1 MTPLN
6 EIEALQAEI
15 NNLTSELQKKH
26 ELYAQLTGIHHPLS
40 PAKSFQDNVLTS
52 ISHEIRTPMNGILGY
67 CTLLLKNIEAPE
79 HSRMISKI
87 RDSAVRLLKT
97 LDSLVL
103 LSQLVRNK
111 LNVNSETIPL
121 ENAITPV
128 LKEFKSLAQQKGITL
143 SLRILDHTVCA
154 YADSSFLAE
163 IVKALVDN
171 AIKFTPEGM
180 VIVEVDSLYKNEK
193 LYARLSVIDTGMGI
207 SFNDREHIFLEFKQ
221 ISEGISRTHE
231 GLGAGLS
238 VVKRMCDVLNAEI
251 NIESALDNGTTF
263 TILFPGIINESI
275 QKPIPVA
282 RPIIEKRPIIVA
294 DRLANVLLV
303 DDNEINCEV
312 TSLYLEGICS
322 LVTAMN
328 AEFGIRLANEQEFD
342 CILLDINLGKGS
354 SGIDI
359 LLELR
364 KLDRYRNV
372 PILAVTGY
380 SLTSDR
386 ENLLEKG
393 FNDYLAK
400 PFEDTDLISLIERNI
415 ALNSR
420 V

>member
-1 MTPLN
+1 MSHLN
-6 EIEALQAEI
+6 EVEALKAEI
-15 NNLTSELQKKH
+15 NKLTSELQEKH
-26 ELYAQLTGIHHPLS
+26 ELYSQLTGVHHPLS
-40 PAKSFQDNVLTS
+40 PAKSFQDTILKS

-67 CTLLLKNIEAPE
+67 CTLLLKNIEDAE
-79 HSRMISKI
+79 HSRMVSKI
-87 RDSAVRLLKT
+87 RNSAVRLLKT

-111 LNVNSETIPL
+111 ISVFPETIPL
-121 ENAITPV
+121 ESAINPV
-128 LKEFKSLAQQKGITL
+128 LKQFKSLAQQKGLTL

-171 AIKFTPEGM
+171 AIKFTHEGM
-180 VIVEVDSLYKNEK
+180 VIVEVDSVYKNEN
-193 LYARLSVIDTGMGI
+193 LFARLSVIDTGIGI

-221 ISEGISRTHE
+221 ISEGVSRTHE
-231 GLGAGLS
+231 GIGAGLS

-251 NIESALDNGTTF
+251 NIESSLNNGTTF
-263 TILFPGIINESI
+263 TILFPGVISETVKPSAPIVKKAIEK
-275 QKPIPVA
+275 KPITIA
-282 RPIIEKRPIIVA
+282 GN
-294 DRLANVLLV
+294 LANVLLV

-312 TSLYLEGICS
+312 TTLYLEGICS

-328 AEFGIRLANEQEFD
+328 AEFGMRLAQEQAFD

-359 LLELR
+359 LVELR
-364 KLDRYRNV
+364 KLEQYKNV

-380 SLTSDR
+380 SLSSDR
-386 ENLLEKG
+386 ENLLNKG
-393 FNDYLAK
+393 FDDYLAK

-415 ALNSR
+415 TKRLSL
-420 V
+420 